1 MIATED
7 SVSVDMTKTL
17 NATSLLVH
25 TPLPR
30 VLWLHGAPRARICL
44 FSSTLSTFLYAF
56 VFLPVNELNQRILVV
71 LLSCLWLRLRA
82 ARYRGRSGQLL
93 WRHLRRAQCLPDIR
107 RDGGCVRVSP
117 HTAFLLARMT
127 LDRTPRLRA
136 CGFLESWGGELRGS
150 WTSQFTV
157 ASCSLCMPA

>member
-1 MIATED
+1 VIATEEI
-7 SVSVDMTKTL
+7 VSVDMTKTV

-56 VFLPVNELNQRILVV
+56 VFLPVNKLNQRILVIFFV
-71 LLSCLWLRLRA
+71 CLWLRLRA
-82 ARYRGRSGQLL
+82 VRYRDSSGQLL
-93 WRHLRRAQCLPDIR
+93 LWYLRRAQCLPDIR
-107 RDGGCVRVSP
+107 RDGRCVRVSP

-127 LDRTPRLRA
+127 VDSGRQGCAHVAPWRAGGGGQGTDLGTVQCGTQRT
-136 CGFLESWGGELRGS
+136 
-150 WTSQFTV
+150 
-157 ASCSLCMPA
+157 

>member
-82 ARYRGRSGQLL
+82 ARYRDRSGQLL
-93 WRHLRRAQCLPDIR
+93 WRHLRRAQCLP
-107 RDGGCVRVSP
+107 
-117 HTAFLLARMT
+117 LA
-127 LDRTPRLRA
+127 
-136 CGFLESWGGELRGS
+136 
-150 WTSQFTV
+150 
-157 ASCSLCMPA
+157 

>member
-93 WRHLRRAQCLPDIR
+93 WRHLRRAQCLPLAG

-117 HTAFLLARMT
+117 HTAFLLAIT
-127 LDRTPRLRA
+127 LDSARQGCA
-136 CGFLESWGGELRGS
+136 H
-150 WTSQFTV
+150 V
-157 ASCSLCMPA
+157 ASWSPGGGRSIKLAQGAGCDSKLTRP